1 MAWTA
6 QGSRTHRESTFPDAG
21 CQHLTMA
28 YDVGRADTDDDK
40 EAIYR
45 FRYSVYVEEMGR
57 YQDTADHEGR
67 RLVEPDDDHSWN
79 FYARDDSGE
88 VVGTARLS
96 WGGNGFTHRQIEEYG
111 LAPFLAELPP
121 EHVALGER
129 VMVRPDLRG
138 AGLVEELLE
147 CRDGTGLAHDVRIQ
161 FSACEPHLLSLYL
174 GRGRRTYATKNIN
187 TPEAGYLI
195 PLVAF
200 PQGTDVLRGVGV
212 DVGPDEMT
220 GCVDQILS
228 GSGGAVMSPLMS
240 GADDYTSH
248 LRSAMHEIEAQD
260 ISAFHGFTDDEVE
273 RCLGHSNVIECAVGD
288 RVLKK
293 GGVARNIFVVLDGTL
308 EARDGDQVVGVI
320 RSGEV
325 FGEMAFL
332 LERPRSLDVYAASD
346 GVRVLSLSE
355 STIRKMVSADPEV
368 AAKLLF
374 NISKMLCVRIVRAS

>member
-1 MAWTA
+1 
-6 QGSRTHRESTFPDAG
+6 
-21 CQHLTMA
+21 MA
-28 YDVGRADTDDDK
+28 YDVGRADTDEDK
-40 EAIYR
+40 EAVYR

-57 YQDTADHEGR
+57 YHDTADHVGK
-67 RLVEPDDDHSWN
+67 RLVEPDDELSWI

-96 WGGNGFTHRQIEEYG
+96 WGGAGFTDRQIEEYG
-111 LAPFLAELPP
+111 LAPFLAELPV

-138 AGLVEELLE
+138 TGLVEEVLA
-147 CRDGTGLAHDVRIQ
+147 CRDETGQAHDVRIQ

-174 GRGRRTYATKNIN
+174 GRGRRTYSEKNIN

-195 PLVAF
+195 PLVMF
-200 PQGTDVLRGVGV
+200 PQGPDLLRGLGAGTAA
-212 DVGPDEMT
+212 DAMPE
-220 GCVDQILS
+220 CVEQILS
-228 GSGGAVMSPLMS
+228 GGGAVMSPLMT
-240 GADDYTSH
+240 GADDYALH
-248 LRSAMHEIEAQD
+248 LRNAMHEIEGQD

-273 RCLGHSNVIECAVGD
+273 RCLGHSNVIECALGD

-308 EARDGDQVVGVI
+308 EARDGDRVVGVI
-320 RSGEV
+320 SSGEV

-346 GVRVLSLSE
+346 SVRVLSLSE
-355 STIRKMVSADPEV
+355 GTIRKMTTVDPGV

-374 NISKMLCVRIVRAS
+374 NISKMLCVRIVKAS

>member
-1 MAWTA
+1 M
-6 QGSRTHRESTFPDAG
+6 P
-21 CQHLTMA
+21 
-28 YDVGRADTDDDK
+28 YDVGRADTDEDK
-40 EAIYR
+40 EAVYR

-67 RLVEPDDDHSWN
+67 RLVEPDDERSWI
-79 FYARDDSGE
+79 FYARDESGE

-96 WGGNGFTHRQIEEYG
+96 WGGNGFTDRQIEEYG
-111 LAPFLAELPP
+111 LAPFLAELPA

-138 AGLVEELLE
+138 TGLVEEVLK
-147 CRDGTGLAHDVRIQ
+147 CRDETGAAHDVRIQ

-200 PQGTDVLRGVGV
+200 PQGADALRGVGV
-212 DVGPDEMT
+212 DVGDDELSRS
-220 GCVDQILS
+220 VERILS
-228 GSGGAVMSPLMS
+228 GGGGAVMSPLMT
-240 GADDYTSH
+240 GADDYTQH

-273 RCLGHSNVIECAVGD
+273 RCLGHSNVIECATGD

-293 GGVARNIFVVLDGTL
+293 GGVARNIFVVLDGML
-308 EARDGDQVVGVI
+308 EARDGEQVVGVI

-332 LERPRSLDVYAASD
+332 LESPRTLDVYAASD
-346 GVRVLSLSE
+346 SVRVLSLSE
-355 STIRKMVSADPEV
+355 STIRKMITVDPGV

-374 NISKMLCVRIVRAS
+374 NISKMLCVRIVKAT